1 MSSPLRRRVL
11 RPPAQWPADPAAARR
26 REKRQAQ
33 LAATRQAL
41 RRWLTKLRRAFNTV
55 DKLQARI
62 ARLERELSHSVA
74 GRAT

>member
-1 MSSPLRRRVL
+1 MSSLVRRRVL
-11 RPPAQWPADPAAARR
+11 RPPNQPPTDPAAVRR
-26 REKRQAQ
+26 REKRQSQ
-33 LAATRQAL
+33 LAADRQAL